1 MPPKKKKKKTS
12 VVQRTVPRREL
23 KQYQPCCP
31 PAPRRRRAPVY
42 MPRQQPQFYAPLPTP
57 QTQFDIDTV
66 RRVVQD
72 EFKRYH
78 APRQII
84 QVKGIETQTDFPD
97 DVTVQLDEVGDDE
110 SEQSFGMTA
119 ALEEMRK
126 EGSAFGVRRG
136 EQIAIES
143 QAEQELLRERE
154 RELDPMERAKRA
166 FKPVPSMAQQTELR
180 GFMEGAMSR
189 AEARGLPFTLPPGVQ
204 RELVGFE

>member
-12 VVQRTVPRREL
+12 V

-42 MPRQQPQFYAPLPTP
+42 MPRQPPQFYAPLPIP

-97 DVTVQLDEVGDDE
+97 DDTVQLDDM
-110 SEQSFGMTA
+110 SERSFGMSA

-154 RELDPMERAKRA
+154 QELFTPAPR
-166 FKPVPSMAQQTELR
+166 MAQQTELR

-189 AEARGLPFTLPPGVQ
+189 AEAKGMPFTLPPGVE
-204 RELVGFE
+204 RELVGF

>member
-110 SEQSFGMTA
+110 SEQSFGMSA
-119 ALEEMRK
+119 ALEEMRR
-126 EGSAFGVRRG
+126 EGRRTIVRQT
-136 EQIAIES
+136 EQADIDF
-143 QAEQELLRERE
+143 
-154 RELDPMERAKRA
+154 LDMERAKRA

-189 AEARGLPFTLPPGVQ
+189 AEARGMPFTLPPDVE
-204 RELVGFE
+204 RELVGF

>member
-12 VVQRTVPRREL
+12 L

-31 PAPRRRRAPVY
+31 PAPRRRRAPTY
-42 MPRQQPQFYAPLPTP
+42 IPRQQPQFYAPLPIP

-78 APRQII
+78 APRKTLS
-84 QVKGIETQTDFPD
+84 VSGMATQTDIEIPD
-97 DVTVQLDEVGDDE
+97 DDTVQLDDM
-110 SEQSFGMTA
+110 SERSFGMTT
-119 ALEEMRK
+119 ALEEMRR
-126 EGSAFGVRRG
+126 EGRRTIVRET
-136 EQIAIES
+136 EQADIDF
-143 QAEQELLRERE
+143 
-154 RELDPMERAKRA
+154 LDMERAKRA

-189 AEARGLPFTLPPGVQ
+189 AEARGMPFTLPPDVE
-204 RELVGFE
+204 RELVGF

>member
-1 MPPKKKKKKTS
+1 MKKKATS
-12 VVQRTVPRREL
+12 KPKVQSCPCACVP
-23 KQYQPCCP
+23 P
-31 PAPRRRRAPVY
+31 PRKRRRAPTY
-42 MPRQQPQFYAPLPTP
+42 TPRQQPQFYAALPMP
-57 QTQFDIDTV
+57 QTQFDTDTI
-66 RRVVQD
+66 RRVVQ
-72 EFKRYH
+72 
-78 APRQII
+78 
-84 QVKGIETQTDFPD
+84 
-97 DVTVQLDEVGDDE
+97 DDE

-189 AEARGLPFTLPPGVQ
+189 AEARGMPFTLPPDV
-204 RELVGFE
+204 EENW

>member
-12 VVQRTVPRREL
+12 V

-42 MPRQQPQFYAPLPTP
+42 MPRQPPQFYAPLPTP

-97 DVTVQLDEVGDDE
+97 DVTVQLDDMSAFEGPTETQSVT
-110 SEQSFGMTA
+110 SERSFGMSA

-143 QAEQELLRERE
+143 QIEQERLRERE
-154 RELDPMERAKRA
+154 QELFTPAPR
-166 FKPVPSMAQQTELR
+166 MAQQTELR

-189 AEARGLPFTLPPGVQ
+189 AEAKGMPFTLPPDVE
-204 RELVGFE
+204 RELVGF

>member
-1 MPPKKKKKKTS
+1 MPPKKKKKKS
-12 VVQRTVPRREL
+12 V

-42 MPRQQPQFYAPLPTP
+42 MPRQPPQFYAPLPTP

-97 DVTVQLDEVGDDE
+97 DDTVQLDDM
-110 SEQSFGMTA
+110 SERSFGMSA

-143 QAEQELLRERE
+143 QVEQERLRERE

-166 FKPVPSMAQQTELR
+166 FKTVPSMAQQTELR

-189 AEARGLPFTLPPGVQ
+189 AEAKGMPFTLPPDVE
-204 RELVGFE
+204 RELVGF